1 MIKKIFYDLETTGL
15 DPILHGIHQLS
26 GCIEID
32 GKVIEH
38 FNIKMKPFGSDE
50 IDDKALEIGG
60 ITLGML
66 ATYQSPQEAH
76 AQWMK
81 LLGKYVNKFDKKD
94 KYFLYGYNNRKFDDG
109 FFRSWFDKLGD
120 KYFGSWFYQYTSD
133 IMVLAVEHLLED
145 IPNMENFKLM
155 TVAKHLGIE
164 IDETKAHDAVYD
176 IDITRQVYYIVKKPS
191 NVVVVPEEETEI
203 PF

>member
-15 DPILHGIHQLS
+15 DPVLNGVHQLS

-32 GKVIEH
+32 GNIAEY
-38 FNIKMKPFGSDE
+38 FNIKIKPFGTDE
-50 IDDKALEIGG
+50 IEDKALEVGG
-60 ITLGML
+60 ITLEML
-66 ATYQSPQEAH
+66 GSYQTPQEGH
-76 AQWMK
+76 AKFMK

-94 KYFLYGYNNRKFDDG
+94 KYFLYGYNNRKFDDN
-109 FFRSWFDKLGD
+109 FLRSWFEKLGD
-120 KYFGSWFYQYTSD
+120 KYFGSWFCQYTSD

-155 TVAKHLGIE
+155 TVARHLGIE

-176 IDITRQVYYIVKKPS
+176 IDISRRVYEIVKKTN
-191 NVVVVPEEETEI
+191 NVTTAPPVPDDL